1 MSNSKSPLYEFG
13 SFRLNPQERSLSR
26 AEGTIALTP
35 KAFDTLLYFVENRQR
50 LLTKN
55 ELIAH
60 LWPDSFVEE
69 SNLAQNVS
77 TLRRALGESPGETHY
92 IETVPKLG
100 YRFVAEVREVW
111 QEAKVPALMAARS
124 GSVTDSE
131 DTFDFTEIAAPV
143 EAATIAPRVLTEPPR
158 VIAPAPMPV
167 ARSSRSRHSYWY
179 ALAACGGVLLI
190 GALYFFMRNQS
201 SLLTTSQLRL
211 AVLPLVNQKPDPNTD
226 YLGFTL
232 ADAVIT
238 KLNYVTSLVVRP
250 SAYVERYRQ
259 QRPDPQQIAKELSV
273 NRLLT
278 GTYLKEGDQLNLN
291 LQLINL
297 DTNQSLWTE
306 SLTLPADKLIT
317 LQERVSQEIVARMAL
332 RLTDQEQAELK
343 SDLPQNPLAYEYHL
357 RGVDLYV
364 RDELP
369 TAQKMLE
376 KAVELD
382 PAYASSWAYL
392 GATYSTLASLYFGGQ
407 AMNQQAH
414 NAFDRALALAPHHI
428 DAKIYK
434 SMSLTETGRVEEAVP
449 ILREVLSTNPN
460 LGQAHWQLA
469 YVLRFAGRL
478 KESIAAAER
487 SRQIDDE
494 IRSNNAIFAS
504 LLYDGQYDRYLKQL
518 PAKETAYILF
528 YRGFGHYYQK
538 DFQEAVKLF
547 DRAYEMNPGLM
558 QAQVGKA
565 LSFSVTGN
573 KVARAAGLALLQQA
587 AQQIESRGVT
597 DAEGV
602 YKVAQAFAVLGD
614 QTTALKLWRRSV
626 AGGFFCY
633 PYFASDPLLANLRD
647 TAEYAEV
654 LALAKQRHEA
664 FGRSFF
670 GEASR

>member
-1 MSNSKSPLYEFG
+1 MSRTNDSQDVAIS
-13 SFRLNPQERSLSR
+13 
-26 AEGTIALTP
+26 LTP
-35 KAFDTLLYFVENRQR
+35 KAFETLLYFVENPQR

-55 ELIAH
+55 ELIAK

-77 TLRRALGESPGETHY
+77 ALRRALGESPSETQF

-100 YRFVAEVREVW
+100 YRFVADVREIR
-111 QEAKVPALMAARS
+111 QEAKAPAFAVANGVIANS
-124 GSVTDSE
+124 ANEFT
-131 DTFDFTEIAAPV
+131 FTETDLNEIPATHARAVTPEAVGVAP
-143 EAATIAPRVLTEPPR
+143 
-158 VIAPAPMPV
+158 PAG
-167 ARSSRSRHSYWY
+167 SRTRWY
-179 ALAACGGVLLI
+179 AFAALCGVLLI
-190 GALYFFMRNQS
+190 GALYFFTRGGS
-201 SLLTTSQLRL
+201 SLLPNRQLRL

-259 QRPDPQQIAKELSV
+259 QRPDPQQVAQELSV

-297 DTNQSLWTE
+297 DNNQALWTE

-332 RLTDQEQAELK
+332 RLSDTERAELK
-343 SDLPQNPLAYEYHL
+343 SDLPQNPLAYEFHL

-364 RDELP
+364 RDELA

-382 PAYASSWAYL
+382 PQYATSWAYL
-392 GATYSTLASLYFGGQ
+392 CATYSTLASLYFGGE
-407 AMNQQAH
+407 AMNRQAQH
-414 NAFDRALALAPHHI
+414 SFDRALALAPHHI
-428 DAKIYK
+428 EAKTYK
-434 SMSLTETGRVEEAVP
+434 SMSLTETNRVEEAVP
-449 ILREVLSTNPN
+449 LLRDVLQTNPN
-460 LGQAHWQLA
+460 LAQAHWQMA
-469 YVLRFAGRL
+469 YLLRFAGRL
-478 KESIAAAER
+478 KESIASAER

-504 LLYDGQYDRYLKQL
+504 LLYDGQYERYLKQL
-518 PAKETAYILF
+518 PSKETAYILF

-538 DFQEAVKLF
+538 DYAEAVKLF
-547 DRAYEMNPGLM
+547 DRAYEMVPALM

-565 LSFSVTGN
+565 LSFSVSGN
-573 KVARAAGLALLQQA
+573 KEAGLALLQQT
-587 AQQIESRGVT
+587 AQQIETRGVT

-614 QTTALKLWRRSV
+614 KTTALKLWRRSV
-626 AGGFFCY
+626 EGGFFCY
-633 PYFASDPLLANLRD
+633 PYFANDPLLANLRD
-647 TAEYAEV
+647 AAEYAEV
-654 LALAKQRHEA
+654 LALARQRHEA
-664 FGRSFF
+664 FGKKFF
-670 GEASR
+670 

>member
-1 MSNSKSPLYEFG
+1 MSNSKSPFYEFG

-26 AEGTIALTP
+26 AETTIALTP
-35 KAFDTLLYFVENRQR
+35 KAFDTLLYFIENRQR

-77 TLRRALGESPGETHY
+77 TLRRALGESPGETQF

-111 QEAKVPALMAARS
+111 QEAQVPAVVAS
-124 GSVTDSE
+124 GNGFAPLDE
-131 DTFDFTEIAAPV
+131 NEFDFAETAEPKSV
-143 EAATIAPRVLTEPPR
+143 EVSAVAPRAVAAASHVVNPP
-158 VIAPAPMPV
+158 PV
-167 ARSSRSRHSYWY
+167 ARSHSRWY
-179 ALAACGGVLLI
+179 ALALLGGVVLI
-190 GALYFFMRNQS
+190 AALYFFTRNPS
-201 SLLTTSQLRL
+201 RFLTTGFLADSQPRL

-238 KLNYVTSLVVRP
+238 KLNYVTSLIVRP

-297 DTNQSLWTE
+297 ETNQSLWTE
-306 SLTLPADKLIT
+306 SFTLSADKLVT
-317 LQERVSQEIVARMAL
+317 LQERVSQEVVARMAL
-332 RLTDQEQAELK
+332 RLSEQEQAELK

-364 RDELP
+364 RDELA

-407 AMNQQAH
+407 VMNEQAQK
-414 NAFDRALALAPHHI
+414 AFDRALALVPHHI
-428 DAKIYK
+428 DAKTYK

-449 ILREVLSTNPN
+449 ILREVLRTNPN
-460 LGQAHWQLA
+460 LGQAHWQMA

-478 KESIAAAER
+478 KESIASAER

-518 PAKETAYILF
+518 PSKETAYILF
-528 YRGFGHYYQK
+528 YRGFGHYYLK
-538 DFQEAVKLF
+538 DFAEAVKLF
-547 DRAYEMNPGLM
+547 DRAYEMNPDLM

-565 LSFSVTGN
+565 LSYAVAGN
-573 KVARAAGLALLQQA
+573 KTAGLALLQQT
-587 AQQIESRGVT
+587 AQQIEARGVT

-614 QTTALKLWRRSV
+614 KATALKLWQRSIE
-626 AGGFFCY
+626 GGFFCY
-633 PYFASDPLLANLRD
+633 PYFANDPLLANLRD
-647 TAEYAEV
+647 TAEFEKL
-654 LALAKQRHEA
+654 LATARQRHEA
-664 FGRSFF
+664 FGKKFF
-670 GEASR
+670 

>member
-26 AEGTIALTP
+26 AESTIALTP
-35 KAFDTLLYFVENRQR
+35 KAFETLLYFVENRHR

-55 ELIAH
+55 ELIGH

-77 TLRRALGESPGETHY
+77 TLRRALGESPGESQF

-111 QEAKVPALMAARS
+111 QEAKVPALVATSNGLAP
-124 GSVTDSE
+124 E
-131 DTFDFTEIAAPV
+131 AENEFDFAETAEPKPVDSPVVAPRLV
-143 EAATIAPRVLTEPPR
+143 IEAPRVVPERNRTR
-158 VIAPAPMPV
+158 
-167 ARSSRSRHSYWY
+167 WY
-179 ALAACGGVLLI
+179 ALAALGSVLLI
-190 GALYFFMRNQS
+190 GTLYWFTRNQS
-201 SLLTTSQLRL
+201 SFLTTGFLAGSQPRL

-238 KLNYVTSLVVRP
+238 KLNYVTALIVRP
-250 SAYVERYRQ
+250 SAYVEKYRQ
-259 QRPDPQQIAKELSV
+259 QRPDPQQVAKELSV

-278 GTYLKEGDQLNLN
+278 GTYLKEGDQLKLN

-297 DTNQSLWTE
+297 ETNQSLWTE
-306 SLTLPADKLIT
+306 TLTLPADKLIT
-317 LQERVSQEIVARMAL
+317 LQERVSQEIVARLAL
-332 RLTDQEQAELK
+332 RLSDTEQAELK
-343 SDLPQNPLAYEYHL
+343 NDLPQNPLAYEYHL

-364 RDELP
+364 RDELA

-376 KAVELD
+376 KAAELD
-382 PAYASSWAYL
+382 PNYASTWAYL
-392 GATYSTLASLYFGGQ
+392 GATYSTLAALYFGGQ
-407 AMNQQAH
+407 TLNQQSQK
-414 NAFDRALALAPHHI
+414 AFDRALTLAPHHI
-428 DAKIYK
+428 DAKIYM
-434 SMSLTETGRVEEAVP
+434 SLSLTETNRVEEAVP
-449 ILREVLSTNPN
+449 LLRDVLQTNPN
-460 LGQAHWQLA
+460 LAQAHWQMA
-469 YVLRFAGRL
+469 YVLRFGGRL

-504 LLYDGQYDRYLKQL
+504 LLYDGQYERYLKQL

-528 YRGFGHYYQK
+528 YRGFGHYYLK
-538 DFQEAVKLF
+538 DLAESVKLF
-547 DRAYEMNPGLM
+547 DRAYAMNPGLM

-565 LSFSVTGN
+565 LSFAVSGN
-573 KVARAAGLALLQQA
+573 KAAGLALLQQT
-587 AQQIESRGVT
+587 AQQIETRGVT

-614 QTTALKLWRRSV
+614 PTTALRLWQRSV

-633 PYFASDPLLANLRD
+633 PYFVNDPLLANVRD
-647 TAEYAEV
+647 TTKYAEV
-654 LALAKQRHEA
+654 LALAKQRHEG
-664 FGRSFF
+664 FGKKFF
-670 GEASR
+670 

>member
-1 MSNSKSPLYEFG
+1 MSNSKSPFYEFG
-13 SFRLNPQERSLSR
+13 AFRLNPQERSLSR
-26 AEGTIALTP
+26 AESTIALTP

-77 TLRRALGESPGETHY
+77 TLRRALGESPGETQF

-111 QEAKVPALMAARS
+111 QEAQVPAVMTTGTTGAIGNGFAPL
-124 GSVTDSE
+124 DE
-131 DTFDFTEIAAPV
+131 NEFDFAETSEPKPV
-143 EAATIAPRVLTEPPR
+143 EVLTVAPRVVTTVPPL
-158 VIAPAPMPV
+158 APV
-167 ARSSRSRHSYWY
+167 ARSRSRWY
-179 ALAACGGVLLI
+179 ALAALGSVLLI
-190 GALYFFMRNQS
+190 AALYFFTRNPS
-201 SLLTTSQLRL
+201 MFLTTSQLRL

-278 GTYLKEGDQLNLN
+278 GTYLKEGDQLYLN

-297 DTNQSLWTE
+297 ETNQSLWTE
-306 SLTLPADKLIT
+306 SLTLSADKLVT

-332 RLTDQEQAELK
+332 RLSEQEQAELK

-364 RDELP
+364 RDELA

-382 PAYASSWAYL
+382 PTYASSWAYL

-407 AMNQQAH
+407 AMNQQAQ
-414 NAFDRALALAPHHI
+414 NAFDRALALVPYHI
-428 DAKIYK
+428 DAKTYK

-449 ILREVLSTNPN
+449 LLREVLRTNPN
-460 LGQAHWQLA
+460 LGQAHWQMA

-478 KESIAAAER
+478 KESIASAER

-504 LLYDGQYDRYLKQL
+504 LLYDGQYERYLKQL
-518 PAKETAYILF
+518 PSKETAYILF

-538 DFQEAVKLF
+538 DYAEAVKLF

-565 LSFSVTGN
+565 LSYAIASN
-573 KVARAAGLALLQQA
+573 KTAGLALLQQT
-587 AQQIESRGVT
+587 AQQIEARGVT

-602 YKVAQAFAVLGD
+602 YKVAQTFAVLGD
-614 QTTALKLWRRSV
+614 KATALKLWQRSIE
-626 AGGFFCY
+626 GGFFCY
-633 PYFASDPLLANLRD
+633 PYFVNDPLLANLRD
-647 TAEYAEV
+647 TADYEKL
-654 LALAKQRHEA
+654 LATARQRHEA
-664 FGRSFF
+664 FGKKFF
-670 GEASR
+670 